1 MGTSRTSP
9 DARRGWRLRA
19 AVVLTGLVT
28 VVAGVLPAQAATSS
42 MSTASDPTIQ
52 TNGRVRAILTVGGVT
67 YLGGT
72 FTSVRPAGAAAGTGE
87 TPRANLAAVDTA
99 TGTLLSWA
107 PAADKEVDALA
118 ASADGTAVYIGGLF
132 GTLDGAARKRFAAVT
147 ASNGTL
153 LPLRADTDGRVL
165 ALYAGPTTLYLGGT
179 FTTVNGAAR
188 SRAAALDLSTGVLST
203 AWAPVA
209 DDAVRVIVPT
219 LDGKAL
225 YVGGAFSTIN
235 GLTSQK
241 RLAKLGA
248 ADASVQVWKDHP
260 SYPVWSVVPTTDAVY
275 LGGDGSGGHAGRYS
289 LDGTRGWV
297 TQTDGGVQA
306 IALIDGVLYVGG
318 HFDNVCIGD
327 TAGATTG
334 FHCPSASA
342 TRHKLLAVDAATGAT
357 DPWDP
362 GANSPL
368 GVFALTGANSKVQVG
383 GDFTAIGHLPGKTG
397 RLPRQGYAQFGPS
410 SAPAVP

>member
-1 MGTSRTSP
+1 MGTIRRRS
-9 DARRGWRLRA
+9 DALRGWRLRA
-19 AVVLTGLVT
+19 AVALTGLVA
-28 VVAGVLPAQAATSS
+28 VAAGALPAQAATSPL
-42 MSTASDPTIQ
+42 STASDPTIQ

-72 FTSVRPAGAAAGTGE
+72 FTSVRPAGAAAGTSE
-87 TPRANLAAVDTA
+87 QPRANLAAVDSA
-99 TGTLLSWA
+99 TGALLPWH
-107 PAADKEVDALA
+107 PAADREVYALA
-118 ASADGTAVYIGGLF
+118 ASADSTAVYVGGLF
-132 GTLDGAARKRFAAVT
+132 GAVDGTARKRFAALSAADGRV
-147 ASNGTL
+147 
-153 LPLRADTDGRVL
+153 LPLRADTDGKVL

-179 FTTVNGAAR
+179 FTTVNGVTR
-188 SRAAALDLSTGVLST
+188 SRAAALDLATGLLST

-209 DDAVRVIVPT
+209 DDAVRVIVPSP
-219 LDGKAL
+219 DGTAL
-225 YVGGAFSTIN
+225 YVGGTFTAIN
-235 GLTSQK
+235 GATAQK
-241 RLAKLGA
+241 RLAKLA
-248 ADASVQVWKDHP
+248 ATDATVLPWASHP
-260 SYPVWSVVPTTDAVY
+260 TYPVWSVVATADTVY
-275 LGGDGSGGHAGRYS
+275 LGGDGSGGHAGRYTS
-289 LDGTRGWV
+289 DGARGWV

-368 GVFALTGANSKVQVG
+368 GVFALTGFDSKVQVG

-397 RLPRQGYAQFGPS
+397 RLPRQGYAQF
-410 SAPAVP
+410 SAPAAPILP